1 MAITFSQLF
10 APNQVNDASAETL
23 YTVPTTTTGTIVRNM
38 RVRFS
43 NTTALAATI
52 QAWAVPQS
60 GSASDSNCCLPE
72 TSMAANS
79 YMDID
84 VPVIAA
90 GGTFRAQAGTSNSIT
105 AVCIDGFVQS

>member
-10 APNQVNDASAETL
+10 APNQVNDAAVETL
-23 YTVPTTTTGTIVRNM
+23 YTVPTTNATTIVRNM

-43 NTTALAATI
+43 NTTALACTI
-52 QAWAVPQS
+52 EAWAVPQS

-72 TSMAANS
+72 TTLAAYNF
-79 YMDID
+79 MDID
-84 VPVIAA
+84 VPVMAA
-90 GGTFRAQAGTSNSIT
+90 GDTFRAQAGTAASIT

>member
-10 APNQVNDASAETL
+10 APNQVNNAAVETL
-23 YTVPTTTTGTIVRNM
+23 YTVPTTNATTIVRNM

-43 NTTALAATI
+43 NTSASACTI

-60 GSASDSNCCLPE
+60 GSSSDSNCCLPE
-72 TSMAANS
+72 TTLAAYN
-79 YMDID
+79 YMDLDI
-84 VPVIAA
+84 PVIAA
-90 GGTFRAQAGTSNSIT
+90 GGTFRAQAGTATSIT